1 MQTQLVILFA
11 LAMAAS
17 AAIRR
22 IPGSS
27 IDVQAIVVIP
37 KDYRLG
43 DDMLIVLKKAEV
55 FKQQALR
62 ATCRSD
68 GAMLRH
74 ESSDI
79 DGIYFFNLEDEFDIA
94 GYVWAGYDPDEQDID
109 QYSQLI
115 VEQLRTH
122 VT

>member
-1 MQTQLVILFA
+1 MGDNEVPVSPSA
-11 LAMAAS
+11 L
-17 AAIRR
+17 
-22 IPGSS
+22 
-27 IDVQAIVVIP
+27 
-37 KDYRLG
+37 
-43 DDMLIVLKKAEV
+43 
-55 FKQQALR
+55 
-62 ATCRSD
+62 
-68 GAMLRH
+68 
-74 ESSDI
+74 